1 MIQAHARLFF
11 GLLNFSLLKFHVFLF
26 LVVAS
31 ANSGVRAQ
39 DSARSSD
46 QSSGA
51 TAEGNSLRPAIP
63 SSTALDK
70 MLESERNLQQG
81 ELSPLRDQGGVFSI
95 SSSVATALKNYPSI
109 AAHEARQKAISSKV
123 TLAKTEYLPKFDLFA
138 QELRGS
144 DNNVL
149 GILFPPLSIPQVSGR
164 QSGPIGFDSVWA
176 SNVSAF
182 FSWEVVDF
190 GLRHEKVKAARAETS
205 EAGAGVVVTKFQ
217 VASAAADAFFAL
229 LAAKQEVQA
238 QKANADRMRVFA
250 TSVHALVDADLRPG
264 VDASRADAELALAQD
279 KLILSE
285 QEREVRRAH
294 FAETLGLA
302 GSNVD
307 VDEGPLLTIPADRVE
322 PKLPPFEFHP
332 VALHQAAIIKTVNA
346 RRQVLKK
353 EYRPRI
359 YMEGAI
365 FSRGSGAE
373 LRNYVAK
380 IGYLPSVPNWA
391 VGVKAQ
397 FHTLSI
403 FAIRAQE
410 RDVIS
415 QEVQERAKYDEVMQV
430 LKGKDAEARALI
442 DGASRLA
449 ANAPILLK
457 AAQDTEMRARTRY
470 GVGLC
475 TVVDV
480 AEAEKLL
487 VQAQVKFNLAGLAVW
502 KSYLSAAEAHG
513 DLSPFLQ
520 LVSSAKPGIK

>member
-1 MIQAHARLFF
+1 
-11 GLLNFSLLKFHVFLF
+11 
-26 LVVAS
+26 
-31 ANSGVRAQ
+31 
-39 DSARSSD
+39 
-46 QSSGA
+46 
-51 TAEGNSLRPAIP
+51 
-63 SSTALDK
+63 

-81 ELSPLRDQGGVFSI
+81 EPSPTASRVQGGVFSI
-95 SSSVATALKNYPSI
+95 ASSVSTALKNYPAI
-109 AAHEARQKAISSKV
+109 AAHEAREKAVSTKIS
-123 TLAKTEYLPKFDLFA
+123 LAKTEYLPKFDLFA

-190 GLRHEKVKAARAETS
+190 GLRREKVNAARAEAS

-229 LAAKQEVQA
+229 LAAKQDVQA

-279 KLILSE
+279 RLILAE

-302 GSNVD
+302 GANVD
-307 VDEGPLLTIPADRVE
+307 VDEGPLLMIPSERVE

-346 RRQVLKK
+346 RRQVLRK

-359 YMEGAI
+359 YMEGSI

-380 IGYLPSVPNWA
+380 IGYLPSVPNW
-391 VGVKAQ
+391 
-397 FHTLSI
+397 
-403 FAIRAQE
+403 
-410 RDVIS
+410 
-415 QEVQERAKYDEVMQV
+415 
-430 LKGKDAEARALI
+430 
-442 DGASRLA
+442 RL
-449 ANAPILLK
+449 
-457 AAQDTEMRARTRY
+457 
-470 GVGLC
+470 V
-475 TVVDV
+475 
-480 AEAEKLL
+480 
-487 VQAQVKFNLAGLAVW
+487 
-502 KSYLSAAEAHG
+502 
-513 DLSPFLQ
+513 
-520 LVSSAKPGIK
+520 